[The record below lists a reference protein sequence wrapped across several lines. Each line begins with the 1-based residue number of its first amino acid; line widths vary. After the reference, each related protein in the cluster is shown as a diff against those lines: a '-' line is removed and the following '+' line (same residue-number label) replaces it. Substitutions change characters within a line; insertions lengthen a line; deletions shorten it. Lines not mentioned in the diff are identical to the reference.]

1 MKGIALI
8 TGASKGIGK
17 ATALGL
23 AKDGYDI
30 WLNYRSDH
38 DSATAIQKEIEGMGR
53 SCTLLC
59 FDVADRS
66 ACREAL
72 EGLLAKQTPA
82 VLVNNAGFSR
92 DNIFGLMSDDE
103 WDSVLGVH
111 LDGFFNVTRMVVPRM
126 IRARKGRIVSIVSV
140 AGQSGN
146 AGQVNYS
153 AAKAG
158 IIGATKSLAR
168 ELGKRGILVN
178 AVSPGLI
185 ETEMTKD
192 LPIQEYLK
200 LVPLNRMG
208 TAEEVAGCVR
218 FLCSEWGSYV
228 TGQVISVNGGLYL

>member
-1 MKGIALI
+1 MKGIALV

-17 ATALGL
+17 AIAVGL

-38 DSATAIQKEIEGMGR
+38 DAAQAIKAEIEALGR
-53 SCTLLC
+53 ECLPLC
-59 FDVADRS
+59 FDVADRA
-66 ACREAL
+66 ACRESL
-72 EGLLAKQTPA
+72 DSLLARQTPA

-92 DNIFGLMSDDE
+92 DNIFGLMSDDD

-111 LDGFFNVTRMVVPRM
+111 LDGFFNVTRAVVPRM
-126 IRARKGRIVSIVSV
+126 IRARKGRIVSVVSV

-168 ELGKRGILVN
+168 ELGRRGILVN
-178 AVSPGLI
+178 AVAPGLI

-192 LPIQEYLK
+192 LPIQDYLK

-208 TAEEVAGCVR
+208 SAEEVAGCVR

-228 TGQVISVNGGLYL
+228 TGQVIGVNGGLYL